1 MDNKKKRI
9 ILNTKQAD
17 EIDFNRKSF
26 KYYFNKPIQVK
37 KNSTLKHQGTHYITN
52 DPSLAY
58 TNGILNLKYMN
69 VDQTTLVQSGFTNVY
84 ARFYTIDLST
94 NDVHYV
100 GNGTG
105 AIINVT
111 VFKDWGGGVS
121 PPPYRIEVANLIE
134 GGSGYSV
141 GDTFTIHQSTL
152 GGSHDSSITF
162 NITNVMT
169 SQKYLD
175 DTGKLVD
182 TNSISL
188 DSNYYEYSAYQPGII
203 SQYTNNLGQGAEVRF
218 GVNAA
223 RVPYTY
229 EIITNGH
236 SFLVGTVLWINKNKI
251 YYDVSQA
258 GGYYTP
264 QKITITSVT
273 PPNAPTSSDP
283 TKSYLINIKGLLNDA
298 GTVTTSERTA
308 DMFAYT
314 SKRND
319 KLTNEK
325 AHEYKIGDLDEQ
337 IIMGIELD
345 FKNIISD
352 SLLGLSVV
360 TDAIVD
366 LIIE

>member
-84 ARFYTIDLST
+84 AQFYTIDLST

-162 NITNVMT
+162 NITNVMN

-308 DMFAYT
+308 DMVAYT
-314 SKRND
+314 SKRIN

-325 AHEYKIGDLDEQ
+325 VNEYKIGDLDEQ
-337 IIMGIELD
+337 IIMGIELS
-345 FKNIISD
+345 FKNIVSD
-352 SLLGLSVV
+352 SVLGLSVV

>member
-84 ARFYTIDLST
+84 AQFYTIDLST

-121 PPPYRIEVANLIE
+121 PPPYRIEVANIIE

-162 NITNVMT
+162 NITNVMN

-308 DMFAYT
+308 DMIAYT
-314 SKRND
+314 SKRIN

-325 AHEYKIGDLDEQ
+325 VNEYKIGDLDEQ
-337 IIMGIELD
+337 IIMGIELS
-345 FKNIISD
+345 FKNIVSD
-352 SLLGLSVV
+352 SVLGLSVV

>member
-121 PPPYRIEVANLIE
+121 PPPYRIEVANIIE

-188 DSNYYEYSAYQPGII
+188 DSNYYEYSAYQPGIV

-308 DMFAYT
+308 DMIAYT
-314 SKRND
+314 SKRIN

-325 AHEYKIGDLDEQ
+325 VNEYKIGDLDEQ
-337 IIMGIELD
+337 IIMGIELS
-345 FKNIISD
+345 FKNIVSD
-352 SLLGLSVV
+352 SVLGLSVV

>member
-84 ARFYTIDLST
+84 AQFYTIDLST

-100 GNGTG
+100 GNGSG
-105 AIINVT
+105 AVINVT

-121 PPPYRIEVANLIE
+121 PPPYRIEVANIIE

-162 NITNVMT
+162 NITNVMN

-308 DMFAYT
+308 DMVAYT
-314 SKRND
+314 SKRIN

-325 AHEYKIGDLDEQ
+325 VNEYKIGDLDEQ
-337 IIMGIELD
+337 IIMGIELS
-345 FKNIISD
+345 FKNIVSD
-352 SLLGLSVV
+352 SVLGLSVV